1 MKILKR
7 LLRITRIA
15 LLVILAVY
23 AGAALVLVNLSD
35 PQFKSGTGPT
45 ATAEMSEMFKQVYV
59 SQPDKFIMRDNA
71 ELFVQH
77 FRADSNLTVIVL
89 HGVLSSSY
97 LMNRTSGML
106 QDVGSAE
113 VFALDLRGHG
123 RSTGRPGDVDYID
136 QYVDDL
142 ADVVAE
148 VRKRK
153 PGGKIVLAAHSMGGG
168 IALRYALKKNAPA
181 VDGYLLFSP
190 HLGFTSPT
198 VPKDVAPKSNTEE
211 KTTEPFVKLHLTRTL
226 GCIMLNAIG
235 ITHYNDRPTLFF
247 NLPADFPLRQYSF
260 RSTASMAPDD
270 YRAALRAVQQPLFV
284 IVGSKDEAFL
294 ADQFRPVVTKYSAG
308 EVILVDGATHDGI
321 CYNGEAM
328 AAAGNWLAKNGLAAT
343 RLSAR

>member
-1 MKILKR
+1 MKIFKR
-7 LLRITRIA
+7 LLRITRAA
-15 LLVILAVY
+15 LLAILAVY

-35 PQFKSGTGPT
+35 PTFKPATNPT
-45 ATAEMSEMFKQVYV
+45 ATPEMSEMFKQVYPN
-59 SQPDKFIMRDNA
+59 QPDKFTMRDKA
-71 ELFVQH
+71 ELFAQH

-89 HGVLSSSY
+89 HGVLASSY

-106 QDVGSAE
+106 HETGGAE
-113 VFALDLRGHG
+113 VFSLDLRGHG
-123 RSTGRPGDVDYID
+123 QSTGRPGDVDYID

-148 VRKRK
+148 IRTRK

-168 IALRYALKKNAPA
+168 IALRYALKKSAPA

-198 VPKDVAPKSNTEE
+198 VPKDAAPKDKVEG
-211 KTTEPFVKLHLTRTL
+211 TTADSFVKLHLARTL
-226 GCIMLNAIG
+226 GCIMLNVIG
-235 ITHYNDRPTLFF
+235 IKHYNDRPTLFF
-247 NLPADFPLRQYSF
+247 NLPAEFPFRQYSF

-270 YRAALRAVQQPLFV
+270 YRAALKAVHQPLLV

-294 ADQFRPVVTKYSAG
+294 ADQFKPVVTKYSAG
-308 EVILVDGATHDGI
+308 EVVLVEGATHDGI

-328 AAAGNWLAKNGLAAT
+328 AAAGNWLAKNGFTEAN
-343 RLSAR
+343 LSSR